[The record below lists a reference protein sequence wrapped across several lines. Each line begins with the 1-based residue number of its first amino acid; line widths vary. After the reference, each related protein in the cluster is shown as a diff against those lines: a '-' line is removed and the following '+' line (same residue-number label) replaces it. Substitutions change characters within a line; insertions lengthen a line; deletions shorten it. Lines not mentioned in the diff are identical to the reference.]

1 MQTDMTT
8 SPSTRRGNRIMYLAG
23 IWSAAY
29 GILGIYWLQGGA
41 GFPFGKNDPG
51 AELSII
57 KNITIESGSLA
68 TIILGFLGAI
78 IALFMTKR
86 STNRLLQIIFK
97 IFGISMVLV
106 LFLVIT
112 DYRLL
117 AAIAYVPVV
126 LLNSLFRWFEEISL
140 AILFPWQVINQ
151 IICIIGG
158 IFWASAT
165 LVYHRQIN
173 GACTYCGRKQNQ
185 DANATSV
192 NTFRWGKWAT
202 YIAVVIPLIYSI
214 TRYAWALGIPL
225 GISADLFKQGQAY
238 NTWIAGS
245 GLATVAVC
253 GSILTLGLIK
263 PWGEV
268 FPGWMLG
275 FAGKKVPPAL
285 AIIPA
290 TVIAIIITSAGINF
304 SWSLLSGDLSQFAGS
319 ENWAAEAPVLFWP
332 FWGISLGIATL
343 AYYYR
348 RRGRCKYCGM
358 I

>member
-1 MQTDMTT
+1 MKTDMT
-8 SPSTRRGNRIMYLAG
+8 SAPSTRWQNRTKYMAG
-23 IWSAAY
+23 IWSAIY

-57 KNITIESGSLA
+57 KNVTIENGSLA
-68 TIILGFLGAI
+68 IIILGFLGAM
-78 IALFMTKR
+78 IAIFMTKR
-86 STNRLLQIIFK
+86 STNRLLQIASK
-97 IFGISMVLV
+97 IFGISLALI

-117 AAIAYVPVV
+117 AAIAYIPVI
-126 LLNSLFRWFEEISL
+126 LANFFIRWHEGISL
-140 AILFPWQVINQ
+140 AVLFPWPVINQ

-158 IFWASAT
+158 FLWVSAT

-173 GACTYCGRKQNQ
+173 GACNYCGRKENQ
-185 DANATSV
+185 DANTTSA
-192 NTFRWGKWAT
+192 NTLRWGKWAT

-214 TRYAWALGIPL
+214 TRYAWMLGIPL
-225 GISADLFKQGQAY
+225 GISAEVFEQGQAN
-238 NTWIAGS
+238 NTWIAGA

-275 FAGKKVPPAL
+275 LAGKKVPPAL

-304 SWSLLSGDLSQFAGS
+304 SWALISGKLSIFAGS
-319 ENWAAEAPVLFWP
+319 ENWAADAPVFLWP
-332 FWGISLGIATL
+332 FWGVSLGIATL

-348 RRGRCKYCGM
+348 RRGRCKHCGM
-358 I
+358 L